1 MEYDINDPT
10 DLDIMKGK
18 FDAISANEFDE
29 YIALAEER
37 EIGYKNINILKSS
50 LKKAGMG
57 KYQSP
62 KMLMWVLRLVDQLD
76 EDVEETK

>member
-37 EIGYKNINILKSS
+37 EIGYKNINILKTS

-57 KYQSP
+57 KYQSL

-76 EDVEETK
+76 EDVEEGK